1 MPTKPGRNKAR
12 RRVIEEI
19 LRRLE
24 IRTQHDLLKQ
34 LKGKSIRVTQSSVSR
49 DLKEMGVVRVDG
61 RYLPASALTD
71 PEVRS
76 PELEKVSPFILEISG
91 AGPNLLVVKTPP
103 GLAASVALAIDHA
116 EWREVSGT
124 VAGDDTLFLATAGRR
139 QQKLVLARLSAI
151 TKGAA
156 RG

>member
-49 DLKEMGVVRVDG
+49 DLKEMGVVRVEG
-61 RYLPASALTD
+61 RYLPASALTG
-71 PEVRS
+71 PEVPS
-76 PELEKVSPFILEISG
+76 PELEKVSPFILEVCG

-103 GLAASVALAIDHA
+103 GLAASVALAVDHA
-116 EWREVSGT
+116 QWPGVVGT
-124 VAGDDTLFLATAGRR
+124 VAGDDTFFLATSGSR
-139 QQKLVLARLSAI
+139 QQKLVLARLTAI
-151 TKGAA
+151 TKGGA